1 VASTGQYVTGLISA
15 NGNVTGGNLVTAGN
29 VYAPAIVNN
38 GTNNTQIEL
47 NSTSGIV
54 AVTINGNSTQFKPS
68 GQIELGGVS
77 QVVGG
82 TFAGSGITV
91 AGTQTDIFQNRGGNV
106 TVQVGTGGSIA
117 NTWTFTNSGNLLA
130 PGNISAVGNITGN
143 YFIGNGSLLTG
154 ISGGGNGQAII
165 NGNSNVRID
174 VAGGNVIVAVDGV
187 DQVANI
193 TSSAVTV
200 TGVIATPTSMSGNV
214 TVPGNVNSVMF
225 GPVEFGNS
233 SIFTMGNTSTFAIPD
248 FSGGGNGFI
257 PNGTKLS
264 NDVGVPGQISYDA
277 DYVYVCIA
285 PNTWK
290 RVALSGGY

>member
-1 VASTGQYVTGLISA
+1 
-15 NGNVTGGNLVTAGN
+15 
-29 VYAPAIVNN
+29 
-38 GTNNTQIEL
+38 
-47 NSTSGIV
+47 
-54 AVTINGNSTQFKPS
+54 
-68 GQIELGGVS
+68 
-77 QVVGG
+77 
-82 TFAGSGITV
+82 
-91 AGTQTDIFQNRGGNV
+91 
-106 TVQVGTGGSIA
+106 
-117 NTWTFTNSGNLLA
+117 
-130 PGNISAVGNITGN
+130 
-143 YFIGNGSLLTG
+143 
-154 ISGGGNGQAII
+154 
-165 NGNSNVRID
+165 
-174 VAGGNVIVAVDGV
+174 V

-264 NDVGVPGQISYDA
+264 NDIGIPGQISYDA
-277 DYVYVCIA
+277 DYVYVCTA
-285 PNTWK
+285 TNTWK